1 LRLPLALEEILIA
14 LVEKERKKGSK
25 ALCKDYSLKASQDQQ
40 CLKTQGQ
47 NIPQELLFPL
57 LKLYR

>member
-57 LKLYR
+57 L